1 MPAEVFVIRSARSED
16 LNALLGLYRYLHT
29 DDGPP
34 PERSQLEMVWKSLQ
48 ENPGIRYFV
57 AEIGDQIVSTCNLSV
72 VPNLTRGAQPFG
84 VIENVV
90 THADYRRRGLAT
102 ALLQHALRTAWAF
115 GCYKVMLM
123 TGRRDL
129 ATLRFY
135 QQAGFRLGVKT
146 AFVATPEDDGMEG
159 AWEW

>member
-1 MPAEVFVIRSARSED
+1 MPAEIFVIRSARPED
-16 LNALLGLYRYLHT
+16 LDALLGLYRYLHA
-29 DDGPP
+29 DDDPL
-34 PERSQLEMVWKSLQ
+34 PERTQLDTVWRSLQ
-48 ENPGIRYFV
+48 DNPGVRYFV
-57 AEIGDQIVSTCNLSV
+57 AEIAGRIVSTCNLSV
-72 VPNLTRGAQPFG
+72 VPNLTRGARPFG
-84 VIENVV
+84 IIENVV

-102 ALLQHALRTAWAF
+102 ALLRHALRTAWAF

-135 QQAGFRLGVKT
+135 EQAGFKPGVKT
-146 AFVATPEDDGMEG
+146 AFIATPEEDPMHG